1 MKIYILLLFF
11 SIYKKDFVGLFR
23 LDNAWVSEVPMCVFE
38 NCLLKCH
45 HPKLLVIVYFL
56 RFLK

>member
-1 MKIYILLLFF
+1 MKIYILLFF

-23 LDNAWVSEVPMCVFE
+23 LDNGFLRFQCVFE